1 MIRWTQTGCLHKG
14 LQSTRFLL
22 QSCVRCQWF
31 QSNNTESL
39 FAGDSEHLEIWAE
52 HPKFKG
58 FNLVND
64 KIAVITVEPAD
75 KISFVYNC
83 MQTRLRGQYNGKWPI
98 SFVCVSRPLVTV
110 ITAIK
115 PVISTTWPWKNKT
128 VIYLTQV
135 SVDLAAQYHS
145 THWGK
150 CKSTRTQTKIWFSVR
165 SENQET

>member
-1 MIRWTQTGCLHKG
+1 VNLKTPVSPWDKEDHSLLLDHLRPHLPHHPD
-14 LQSTRFLL
+14 QSLDKRVKHDSFNTNWLPSQRTSDYSLFY
-22 QSCVRCQWF
+22 SCVRCQWF

-52 HPKFKG
+52 HPRFKG
-58 FNLVND
+58 FNLVKD
-64 KIAVITVEPAD
+64 K
-75 KISFVYNC
+75 
-83 MQTRLRGQYNGKWPI
+83 
-98 SFVCVSRPLVTV
+98 
-110 ITAIK
+110 IK

-135 SVDLAAQYHS
+135 SVDLAAQYYS

-165 SENQET
+165 SENQAT